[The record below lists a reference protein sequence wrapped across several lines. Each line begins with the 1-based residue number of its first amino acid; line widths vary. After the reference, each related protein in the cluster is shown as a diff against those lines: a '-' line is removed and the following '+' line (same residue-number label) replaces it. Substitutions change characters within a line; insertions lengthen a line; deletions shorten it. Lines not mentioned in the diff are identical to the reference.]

1 MYDSYDSNHI
11 PKREFSE
18 NYKKSMSDVTTLL
31 RKIENKED
39 LANYFERKY
48 LNE

>member
-1 MYDSYDSNHI
+1 MYDNYDSNHI
-11 PKREFSE
+11 PKREFSD

-39 LANYFERKY
+39 LSNYFKRKY
-48 LNE
+48 LHE

>member
-1 MYDSYDSNHI
+1 MWHRNDSNHI
-11 PKREFSE
+11 PKREFSD

-39 LANYFERKY
+39 LSNYFERKY